1 MQPSREPRVSFR
13 WRRVRSPAPAI
24 MPVRIL
30 SRCAPRVK
38 PSSPRKAMPKHS
50 ETRHL
55 PYSPEQMFD
64 LVSDVKR
71 YPEFLP
77 WVTAVRV
84 RSNNDAEMVADL
96 VVGFKALR
104 ESFTS
109 RVHKS
114 SPDVSQEERRVGKEG
129 VSTSN

>member
-84 RSNNDAEMVADL
+84 RIGRASCGERVWQY
-96 VVGFKALR
+96 VEIPVGAGIL
-104 ESFTS
+104 
-109 RVHKS
+109 
-114 SPDVSQEERRVGKEG
+114 
-129 VSTSN
+129 

>member
-1 MQPSREPRVSFR
+1 
-13 WRRVRSPAPAI
+13 
-24 MPVRIL
+24 
-30 SRCAPRVK
+30 
-38 PSSPRKAMPKHS
+38 MPKHS

-84 RSNNDAEMVADL
+84 RSNHDAEMVADL

-109 RVHKS
+109 RVPQRR
-114 SPDVSQEERRVGKEG
+114 PDVVDVDRSEERSVGEGG
-129 VSTSN
+129 VSRGRSGGLPAP

>member
-1 MQPSREPRVSFR
+1 
-13 WRRVRSPAPAI
+13 
-24 MPVRIL
+24 MPVRIVG
-30 SRCAPRVK
+30 RCAPRVK
-38 PSSPRKAMPKHS
+38 PSSPRKAMPTHS

-84 RSNNDAEMVADL
+84 RSNNNAEMMADL

-104 ESFTS
+104 ASFTS
-109 RVHKS
+109 RLHKRG
-114 SPDVSQEERRVGKEG
+114 PDVFDVD
-129 VSTSN
+129 

>member
-84 RSNNDAEMVADL
+84 RYNNDAEMVAARSDGSS
-96 VVGFKALR
+96 VGN
-104 ESFTS
+104 EC
-109 RVHKS
+109 
-114 SPDVSQEERRVGKEG
+114 
-129 VSTSN
+129 VSTCRYWWCTYN

>member
-77 WVTAVRV
+77 WVRSEEHTSELQSLMSISYAVFC
-84 RSNNDAEMVADL
+84 L
-96 VVGFKALR
+96 QK
-104 ESFTS
+104 
-109 RVHKS
+109 K
-114 SPDVSQEERRVGKEG
+114 
-129 VSTSN
+129 

>member
-1 MQPSREPRVSFR
+1 
-13 WRRVRSPAPAI
+13 
-24 MPVRIL
+24 MPVMIL

-38 PSSPRKAMPKHS
+38 TSSPRKAMSKHC

-64 LVSDVKR
+64 LVSGVKR

-114 SPDVSQEERRVGKEG
+114 RPDVVDVDYLDEIGRASCRERVCK
-129 VSTSN
+129 